1 MVKGFHTGSNS
12 YHDDD
17 DQNSMRNLRKR
28 AWTRDEDEQ
37 LMRLVTLHGPH
48 KWSFIATLMKDR
60 VGKQCRERWH
70 NHLNPKIKKEN
81 WTDNE
86 EWILFLS
93 HQLLGNRWADISK
106 NLPGRT
112 DNCIKNHWNST
123 MRKKVANLRQRML
136 AAVHLHNTSAP
147 KFQKRYNTFEKQL
160 IRDIISENRVEE
172 PAPEIRKADK
182 LSSDDIHS
190 APVHVLNP
198 LIKDFAHLSISVF
211 NDEDFIDDLMDALY
225 RNSMTGFQM
234 MSLLAFITKNEAA
247 LMQPSYLQP
256 PQTTFF
262 PNNPKKP
269 ISVMPSS
276 TQPIMEQPRE
286 FANMGVNLGEY
297 FVPGYLMPQ
306 QFQSFRTPF
315 KTEAVQAPNFYGAE
329 PEEFDLNSKHGSPR
343 PQQAHLTG
351 LSEAFF
357 HRVPK
362 ASDPLQII
370 NVGKGAF
377 EHFFVTPLKQEAII
391 AGKNGQ
397 PELYEPMSILK
408 MQHGD
413 KDFIEEV
420 EKTN

>member
-1 MVKGFHTGSNS
+1 MVKVFPISTNS

-17 DQNSMRNLRKR
+17 DQNSIRNLRKR
-28 AWTRDEDEQ
+28 AWTREEDEQ

-81 WTDNE
+81 WTENE

-136 AAVHLHNTSAP
+136 SAVHLYNTSAQ

-172 PAPEIRKADK
+172 PAPEIRKVDK
-182 LSSDDIHS
+182 LSSEDVHS

-198 LIKDFAHLSISVF
+198 LIKDFAHLSISAF
-211 NDEDFIDDLMDALY
+211 NDEDFIDDLLDALY

-234 MSLLAFITKNEAA
+234 MSLLAFITKNEAS
-247 LMQPSYLQP
+247 LMQPVYQQP
-256 PQTTFF
+256 PQTILVQ
-262 PNNPKKP
+262 NYAKKGM
-269 ISVMPSS
+269 SVMQSS
-276 TQPIMEQPRE
+276 TQQMMEQPRE
-286 FANMGVNLGEY
+286 FLNMGVNLGEY
-297 FVPGYLMPQ
+297 FLPNQMMPQ
-306 QFQSFRTPF
+306 QFLSFRTPF

-329 PEEFDLNSKHGSPR
+329 PEEFDLNSKHGSPQ
-343 PQQAHLTG
+343 PHQTQQPG
-351 LSEAFF
+351 LSESFF
-357 HRVPK
+357 HKFPK

-370 NVGKGAF
+370 NPGKGAF
-377 EHFFVTPLKQEAII
+377 EHFFITPLKPEAVLV
-391 AGKNGQ
+391 GKNGH
-397 PELYEPMSILK
+397 PDPYEPMSILK
-408 MQHGD
+408 VPNAD
-413 KDFIEEV
+413 KDFIEDL
-420 EKTN
+420 